1 MYHKLMLEDKVRV
14 PPQRLG
20 EKLEKVILDVLQ
32 EQLEGS
38 IDKEIGI
45 FICVTK
51 VQDVGEGELVPGDGG
66 VYYDV
71 KFEAL
76 VLRLALQEVIEGVV
90 VETTSFG
97 AFVSLGPIDAML
109 HVSQIS
115 DEYINYD
122 EKNARLICQESKRFI
137 GVGDVVRVRVVTLS
151 LNEREPRDSKIGLT
165 MRQAG
170 LGTALWLEEEMNKEK
185 EKAGQPDR
193 CRKGAGTR
201 EGKGQEEGACLRR
214 IRRNR
219 ARSAATATGLSTARA
234 A

>member
-1 MYHKLMLEDKVRV
+1 MYYQVRLEDKVRV
-14 PPQRLG
+14 PPNRLG
-20 EKLEKVILDVLQ
+20 EQLEKVILDVLQ

-51 VQDVGEGELVPGDGG
+51 VLDVGEGELVPGDGG

-71 KFEAL
+71 RFEAL
-76 VLRLALQEVIEGVV
+76 VLRLALQEIIEGLV

-97 AFVSLGPIDAML
+97 AFISLGPIDAML

-122 EKNARLICQESKRFI
+122 EKNARLNCQESKRFI
-137 GVGDVVRVRVVTLS
+137 GVGDSVRARVVTLS

-170 LGTALWLEEEMNKEK
+170 LGTALWLQEDLEKEK
-185 EKAGQPDR
+185 EKSEKDTPAEP
-193 CRKGAGTR
+193 R
-201 EGKGQEEGACLRR
+201 ERSGGKKGKGKGHGSGE
-214 IRRNR
+214 
-219 ARSAATATGLSTARA
+219 
-234 A
+234 

>member
-20 EKLEKVILDVLQ
+20 EKLEKVILEVLQ

-71 KFEAL
+71 KFEAM
-76 VLRLALQEVIEGVV
+76 VLRLTLQEVIEGLV

-122 EKNARLICQESKRFI
+122 EKNSRLICQESKRFI
-137 GVGDVVRVRVVTLS
+137 GVGEVVRVRVVTLS

-185 EKAGQPDR
+185 EKDQKPSAVPKETGKDKGKNK
-193 CRKGAGTR
+193 RKENASG
-201 EGKGQEEGACLRR
+201 E
-214 IRRNR
+214 
-219 ARSAATATGLSTARA
+219 
-234 A
+234 

>member
-1 MYHKLMLEDKVRV
+1 MYHKLLLEDKVRV

-20 EKLEKVILDVLQ
+20 EKLEKVILEVLQ

-51 VQDVGEGELVPGDGG
+51 VLDVGEGELVPGDGG

-71 KFEAL
+71 RFEAMA
-76 VLRLALQEVIEGVV
+76 LRLALQEVIEGLV

-122 EKNARLICQESKRFI
+122 EKNARLICQESKRYI

-170 LGTALWLEEEMNKEK
+170 LGTALWLEEEIAKEK
-185 EKAGQPDR
+185 EKAGQPAGATTGKAPEKTKGK
-193 CRKGAGTR
+193 RKENASG
-201 EGKGQEEGACLRR
+201 E
-214 IRRNR
+214 
-219 ARSAATATGLSTARA
+219 
-234 A
+234 

>member
-1 MYHKLMLEDKVRV
+1 MYHKLMLEDMVRV

-20 EKLEKVILDVLQ
+20 EKLEKVILEVLQ

-51 VQDVGEGELVPGDGG
+51 VSDVGEGELVPGDGG
-66 VYYDV
+66 VYYNV
-71 KFEAL
+71 KFEAM
-76 VLRLALQEVIEGVV
+76 VLRLALQEVIEGLV

-170 LGTALWLEEEMNKEK
+170 LGTALWLEEDMNKEK
-185 EKAGQPDR
+185 EKAEGGAKEKAPEKMKSR
-193 CRKGAGTR
+193 RKENAAG
-201 EGKGQEEGACLRR
+201 E
-214 IRRNR
+214 
-219 ARSAATATGLSTARA
+219 
-234 A
+234 

>member
-45 FICVTK
+45 FICITRVH
-51 VQDVGEGELVPGDGG
+51 DVGEGELVPGDGG

-71 KFEAL
+71 RFEAM
-76 VLRLALQEVIEGVV
+76 VLRLALQEVIEGLV

-137 GVGDVVRVRVVTLS
+137 GVGDIVRVRVVTLS

-170 LGTALWLEEEMNKEK
+170 LGTALWLEEDMNKEK
-185 EKAGQPDR
+185 EKAGQQAGPGKEKAAER
-193 CRKGAGTR
+193 PKNRRKEHAAGD
-201 EGKGQEEGACLRR
+201 
-214 IRRNR
+214 
-219 ARSAATATGLSTARA
+219 
-234 A
+234 

>member
-1 MYHKLMLEDKVRV
+1 MYYRMKLAGKVRV
-14 PPQRLG
+14 PPHRLG
-20 EKLEKVILDVLQ
+20 EELKSVILDVLQ

-45 FICVTK
+45 FIAVTA
-51 VQDVGEGELVPGDGG
+51 VLDVGEGEIVPGDGA

-71 KFEAL
+71 DFESV
-76 VLRLALQEVIEGVV
+76 VLRLSLQEVTEGLV

-122 EKNARLICQESKRFI
+122 EKNSRLICQESKRFI
-137 GVGDVVRVRVVTLS
+137 GVNENIRARVVTLS

-165 MRQAG
+165 MRQSG
-170 LGTALWLEEEMNKEK
+170 LGTARWLEEDLNRELEK
-185 EKAGQPDR
+185 EKAEHGGR
-193 CRKGAGTR
+193 
-201 EGKGQEEGACLRR
+201 
-214 IRRNR
+214 
-219 ARSAATATGLSTARA
+219 
-234 A
+234 

>member
-45 FICVTK
+45 FICITK
-51 VQDVGEGELVPGDGG
+51 VQDVGEGEIVPGDGG

-76 VLRLALQEVIEGVV
+76 VLRLALQEVIEGIV

-170 LGTALWLEEEMNKEK
+170 LGTALWLEEEMIKEK
-185 EKAGQPDR
+185 EKADQPAGSVKER
-193 CRKGAGTR
+193 APEKAKGKRKEHAAG
-201 EGKGQEEGACLRR
+201 E
-214 IRRNR
+214 
-219 ARSAATATGLSTARA
+219 
-234 A
+234 

>member
-20 EKLEKVILDVLQ
+20 EKLEKVILEVLQ

-51 VQDVGEGELVPGDGG
+51 VSDVGEGELVPGDGG

-71 KFEAL
+71 KFEAM
-76 VLRLALQEVIEGVV
+76 VLRLALQEVIEGLV

-137 GVGDVVRVRVVTLS
+137 GVGDTVRVRVVTLS

-170 LGTALWLEEEMNKEK
+170 LGTALWIEEDMQKEK
-185 EKAGQPDR
+185 EKAAQPAGSAKER
-193 CRKGAGTR
+193 IPEKTKSKRKEHAAG
-201 EGKGQEEGACLRR
+201 E
-214 IRRNR
+214 
-219 ARSAATATGLSTARA
+219 
-234 A
+234 

>member
-71 KFEAL
+71 KFEAM
-76 VLRLALQEVIEGVV
+76 VLRLALQEVIEGIV

-170 LGTALWLEEEMNKEK
+170 LGTALWIEEEMIKEK
-185 EKAGQPDR
+185 EKASQPADSAKAR
-193 CRKGAGTR
+193 VPEKIKGKRKEHAPG
-201 EGKGQEEGACLRR
+201 E
-214 IRRNR
+214 
-219 ARSAATATGLSTARA
+219 
-234 A
+234 

>member
-1 MYHKLMLEDKVRV
+1 MYHKLLLEDKVRV

-20 EKLEKVILDVLQ
+20 EKLKTVILEVLQ

-51 VQDVGEGELVPGDGG
+51 VLDVGEGEIVPGDGG

-71 KFEAL
+71 RFEAM
-76 VLRLALQEVIEGVV
+76 VLRLALQEVIEGMV

-97 AFVSLGPIDAML
+97 AFISLGPIDAML

-122 EKNARLICQESKRFI
+122 EKNARLICQESKRYI

-170 LGTALWLEEEMNKEK
+170 LGTALWLEEEIEKEK
-185 EKAGQPDR
+185 EKEGQVSGAVKEKAPEKAKSK
-193 CRKGAGTR
+193 RKEHASG
-201 EGKGQEEGACLRR
+201 E
-214 IRRNR
+214 
-219 ARSAATATGLSTARA
+219 
-234 A
+234 

>member
-97 AFVSLGPIDAML
+97 AFISLGPIDAML

-170 LGTALWLEEEMNKEK
+170 LGTAIWLEEEIAKEK
-185 EKAGQPDR
+185 EKAGQSSGSAKERTPEKAKGK
-193 CRKGAGTR
+193 RKDHASG
-201 EGKGQEEGACLRR
+201 E
-214 IRRNR
+214 
-219 ARSAATATGLSTARA
+219 
-234 A
+234 

>member
-20 EKLEKVILDVLQ
+20 EKLEKVILEVLQ

-51 VQDVGEGELVPGDGG
+51 VQDVGEGELVAGDGG

-71 KFEAL
+71 KFEAM
-76 VLRLALQEVIEGVV
+76 VLRLGLQEVIEGLV

-185 EKAGQPDR
+185 EKANQPE
-193 CRKGAGTR
+193 GAAKETTMKSK
-201 EGKGQEEGACLRR
+201 GKGKKHASGE
-214 IRRNR
+214 
-219 ARSAATATGLSTARA
+219 
-234 A
+234 

>member
-1 MYHKLMLEDKVRV
+1 MYYKIRLDDKVRV
-14 PPQRLG
+14 PPNRLG
-20 EKLEKVILDVLQ
+20 EKLERVILDVLQ
-32 EQLEGS
+32 EHLEGS

-45 FICVTK
+45 FICVTN
-51 VQDVGEGELVPGDGG
+51 VLEVGEGEIVPGDAG

-97 AFVSLGPIDAML
+97 AFISLGPIDAML

-115 DEYINYD
+115 DEYINFD

-137 GVGDVVRVRVVTLS
+137 GVGDSVRARVVTLS

-165 MRQAG
+165 MRQAE
-170 LGTALWLEEEMNKEK
+170 LGTALWLEEDMNMEK
-185 EKAGQPDR
+185 EKAKERDQQPAEKR
-193 CRKGAGTR
+193 ERAPRKSSK
-201 EGKGQEEGACLRR
+201 EK
-214 IRRNR
+214 
-219 ARSAATATGLSTARA
+219 
-234 A
+234 

>member
-1 MYHKLMLEDKVRV
+1 MYYRIRLADKVRV
-14 PPQRLG
+14 PPHRLG
-20 EKLEKVILDVLQ
+20 EDLRTVILDVLQ

-45 FICVTK
+45 FMAVTK
-51 VQDVGEGELVPGDGG
+51 VLDVGEGEIVPGDGA

-71 KFEAL
+71 EFEAL
-76 VLRLALQEVIEGVV
+76 VLRLALQEVVEGLV

-115 DEYINYD
+115 DEYINFD

-137 GVGDVVRVRVVTLS
+137 AVGEPVRARVVTLS

-165 MRQAG
+165 MRQSG
-170 LGTALWLEEEMNKEK
+170 LGTARWLEEDLAKEK
-185 EKAGQPDR
+185 EKEKEKE
-193 CRKGAGTR
+193 KGGER
-201 EGKGQEEGACLRR
+201 GGR
-214 IRRNR
+214 
-219 ARSAATATGLSTARA
+219 
-234 A
+234 

>member
-1 MYHKLMLEDKVRV
+1 MYYRMKLDDKVRV
-14 PPQRLG
+14 PPNRLG
-20 EKLEKVILDVLQ
+20 EELETVILDVLQ
-32 EQLEGS
+32 ELLEGS

-45 FICVTK
+45 FIAVTK
-51 VQDVGEGELVPGDGG
+51 VLEIGEGELVPGDGA

-71 KFEAL
+71 KFEAV

-115 DEYINYD
+115 DEYITYD
-122 EKNARLICQESKRFI
+122 EKNSRLTCQESKSSI
-137 GVGDVVRVRVVTLS
+137 SVGDGLRARVVTLS

-170 LGTALWLEEEMNKEK
+170 LGTMQWLEEEMLREKEQAKEK
-185 EKAGQPDR
+185 S
-193 CRKGAGTR
+193 KG
-201 EGKGQEEGACLRR
+201 K
-214 IRRNR
+214 
-219 ARSAATATGLSTARA
+219 
-234 A
+234 

>member
-1 MYHKLMLEDKVRV
+1 MILEDKVRV

-20 EKLEKVILDVLQ
+20 EELRSVILDVLQ

-45 FICVTK
+45 FIAITRVMNI
-51 VQDVGEGELVPGDGG
+51 GEGEIIPGDGA

-71 KFEAL
+71 SFEGV
-76 VLRLALQEVIEGVV
+76 VLRLGLQEVVEGIV

-122 EKNARLICQESKRFI
+122 EKNSRLICQDSKRSI
-137 GVGDVVRVRVVTLS
+137 GVDDIVRARVVTLS

-170 LGTALWLEEEMNKEK
+170 LGTLVWLEEDLKHEKEK
-185 EKAGQPDR
+185 EADKEKGHRAGR
-193 CRKGAGTR
+193 
-201 EGKGQEEGACLRR
+201 
-214 IRRNR
+214 
-219 ARSAATATGLSTARA
+219 
-234 A
+234 

>member
-1 MYHKLMLEDKVRV
+1 MYYKMLLEDKVRV

-20 EKLEKVILDVLQ
+20 EKIEKVILDVLQ

-38 IDKEIGI
+38 IDKELGI
-45 FICVTK
+45 FICVTR
-51 VQDVGEGELVPGDGG
+51 VQDVGEGEIVPGDGG
-66 VYYDV
+66 VYYNV
-71 KFEAL
+71 KFEAM

-115 DEYINYD
+115 DEYINFD
-122 EKNARLICQESKRFI
+122 EKNSRLICQDSKRFI
-137 GVGDVVRVRVVTLS
+137 GVGDTVRVRVVTLS

-170 LGTALWLEEEMNKEK
+170 LGTALWLEEEIAKEL
-185 EKAGQPDR
+185 E
-193 CRKGAGTR
+193 
-201 EGKGQEEGACLRR
+201 
-214 IRRNR
+214 
-219 ARSAATATGLSTARA
+219 RA
-234 A
+234 ANPEAAKERAPETKKSKRKEHAADE

>member
-1 MYHKLMLEDKVRV
+1 MYNRMKLADKVRV
-14 PPQRLG
+14 PPDRLG
-20 EKLEKVILDVLQ
+20 EELKSVILDVLQ

-45 FICVTK
+45 FIAVTA
-51 VQDVGEGELVPGDGG
+51 VLDVGEGEIVPGDGA

-71 KFEAL
+71 DFEAV
-76 VLRLALQEVIEGVV
+76 VLRLSLQEVTEGLV

-122 EKNARLICQESKRFI
+122 EKNSRLICQESKRFI
-137 GVGDVVRVRVVTLS
+137 GVGESIRARVVTLS

-165 MRQAG
+165 MRQSG
-170 LGTALWLEEEMNKEK
+170 LGTARWLEEDFNKEIEKEK
-185 EKAGQPDR
+185 ERGEHGGR
-193 CRKGAGTR
+193 
-201 EGKGQEEGACLRR
+201 
-214 IRRNR
+214 
-219 ARSAATATGLSTARA
+219 
-234 A
+234 

>member
-1 MYHKLMLEDKVRV
+1 MYYRIRLADKVRV
-14 PPQRLG
+14 PPHRLG
-20 EKLEKVILDVLQ
+20 EDLRTVILDVLQ

-45 FICVTK
+45 FMAVTK
-51 VQDVGEGELVPGDGG
+51 VLDVGEGEIVPGDGA

-71 KFEAL
+71 EFEAL
-76 VLRLALQEVIEGVV
+76 VLRLALQEVVEGLV

-137 GVGDVVRVRVVTLS
+137 AVGEPVRARVVTLS

-165 MRQAG
+165 MRQSG
-170 LGTALWLEEEMNKEK
+170 LGTARWLEEDLAKEK
-185 EKAGQPDR
+185 EKE
-193 CRKGAGTR
+193 KGGER
-201 EGKGQEEGACLRR
+201 GGR
-214 IRRNR
+214 
-219 ARSAATATGLSTARA
+219 
-234 A
+234 